1 MKQSMAFECK
11 HPVLSLDFDGMFVQD
26 IQTLQYQS
34 TKNYR
39 QQNMKTHFK
48 LLSQIK
54 NFNEKIL
61 RILRRVMLAE
71 YN

>member
-48 LLSQIK
+48 LLSQKK